1 MNSARN
7 FLGLLESRGDIAK
20 CNIFLKARSRKA
32 TPARMNATTSI
43 RTFSRT
49 DKRVL
54 LPLMLFP
61 LAVMTMYEHRT
72 FCQGHE
78 NDNESRSDDD
88 NQEQSYDEEEEKDS
102 CPFCRF
108 FLESPCSE
116 AFQVWHECIK
126 VRHCIDMTFYSAFI
140 LPQSPHYFPS
150 FVRNQTRQLIAWY
163 HFNL

>member
-1 MNSARN
+1 MNSARKI
-7 FLGLLESRGDIAK
+7 LGLLESRGDIAK
-20 CNIFLKARSRKA
+20 CNIFLKARSRNS

-49 DKRVL
+49 DKRPL

-78 NDNESRSDDD
+78 NDNESRSDDN
-88 NQEQSYDEEEEKDS
+88 NQEQRYDEEEEKDS

-126 VRHCIDMTFYSAFI
+126 KSDKATDCMVPFQPLKDCMEVNGITMGEEESDESSEETH
-140 LPQSPHYFPS
+140 
-150 FVRNQTRQLIAWY
+150 
-163 HFNL
+163 